1 MIWHHP
7 SQIQKSKETQAL
19 VQSRNPS
26 SGQESPLCRICSQHL
41 QKESLQQGGP
51 CQWAQRNQA
60 PRRALC
66 GVMLGFSYSFFL
78 LYVPRN
84 PVLWEIERSPP
95 SSSPQP
101 LFHRL
106 SCTTCELDKVRIHV
120 AEKSCLCLATPLY
133 AMTPVE
139 WFTGI
144 KVFTWEKDNRF
155 WTISFIATFQMNHK
169 SNSNSKMGIKYLV
182 LF

>member
-1 MIWHHP
+1 MYPGQEEPQPMSQHHP
-7 SQIQKSKETQAL
+7 FYLQKLKETQAL
-19 VQSRNPS
+19 FQSRNLSIAKCPHCAGS
-26 SGQESPLCRICSQHL
+26 THSIFKRSLWYTL
-41 QKESLQQGGP
+41 SLQQGGAH
-51 CQWAQRNQA
+51 QWAQRNQA

-66 GVMLGFSYSFFL
+66 GVMLGFSYSFSL

-95 SSSPQP
+95 SSSSQP

-133 AMTPVE
+133 VMTPEE
-139 WFTGI
+139 WFTRI
-144 KVFTWEKDNRF
+144 KVFTWEK
-155 WTISFIATFQMNHK
+155 
-169 SNSNSKMGIKYLV
+169 V
-182 LF
+182 

>member
-1 MIWHHP
+1 MVKSRGHIGCTLCMKSP
-7 SQIQKSKETQAL
+7 SPQVDSTHL
-19 VQSRNPS
+19 VYRSTKRPR
-26 SGQESPLCRICSQHL
+26 LCLKAEISAVGKCPHCAGCTHSIFKRSLCPTL
-41 QKESLQQGGP
+41 SLQQRGP
-51 CQWAQRNQA
+51 CQWAQSNQT

-66 GVMLGFSYSFFL
+66 GVMLGFSYSFSL

-120 AEKSCLCLATPLY
+120 TEKSCLCLATPLY

-139 WFTGI
+139 
-144 KVFTWEKDNRF
+144 
-155 WTISFIATFQMNHK
+155 
-169 SNSNSKMGIKYLV
+169 
-182 LF
+182 